1 MNAENKL
8 SKKSIIIFA
17 FGMLLLAASYFFPIW
32 TIDLDAPQYPEGMGL
47 RIWADEIRGENEHD
61 LNNLNKLNH
70 YIGMKEIDPDAIPE
84 LKIIP
89 FVLIFMILFGAIV
102 IITKK
107 KKLLLAWNIILI
119 LFLLVGLYDF
129 YMWEYDYGH
138 NLNPNAPIKVP
149 GMAYQPPLI
158 GSKQLLNI
166 TAVSLPGVGGIL
178 IGAALLLSIASYSYE
193 KFMKKRKKRLS
204 VKLAAALILLLF
216 AACSKEPVPIN
227 YGNDNCD
234 YCMMT
239 IIENKFG
246 TELITGK
253 GKIFKFDSIECLAAY
268 ESELGNNEVD
278 SKWVTD
284 FAGTHQLINHNDAY
298 FLFSKQLRSPMG
310 LYLSAYSS
318 VDELEK
324 IKSEFG
330 GEKITWNELVNYVKK
345 QWE

>member
-1 MNAENKL
+1 MNDENKL
-8 SKKSIIIFA
+8 SKKSLIIFSL
-17 FGMLLLAASYFFPIW
+17 GMLLLAASYFFPIW

-70 YIGMKEIDPDAIPE
+70 YIGMKEIDPEAIPE

-89 FVLIFMILFGAIV
+89 FLLIFMILFGAAV

-107 KKLLLAWNIILI
+107 KKLLLAWNVILI

-166 TAVSLPGVGGIL
+166 TAVSLPGIGGIL
-178 IGAALLLSIASYSYE
+178 IGTALMLSIFSYTYE
-193 KFMKKRKKRLS
+193 RVMNKRKIRPS
-204 VKLAAALILLLF
+204 AELAAAIFLLLF
-216 AACSKEPVPIN
+216 SGCSKEPVPIN

-234 YCMMT
+234 YCLMT
-239 IIENKFG
+239 IIESKFG
-246 TELITGK
+246 TELITDK
-253 GKIFKFDSIECLAAY
+253 GKIYKFDSIECLAAF
-268 ESELGNNEVD
+268 ETEHGIDAVD

-284 FAGTHQLINHNDAY
+284 FSGIHQLINHNDAY
-298 FLFSKQLRSPMG
+298 FLLSKRLRSPMG
-310 LYLSAYSS
+310 LFLSAYSS
-318 VDELEK
+318 VEELEK
-324 IKSEFG
+324 VKSEFG
-330 GEKITWNELVNYVKK
+330 GEEITWNELVDYVKQK
-345 QWE
+345 WD

>member
-1 MNAENKL
+1 MSEKKKL
-8 SKKSIIIFA
+8 SKKSLMIFSL
-17 FGMLLLAASYFFPIW
+17 GMLLFAASYFFPIW

-89 FVLIFMILFGAIV
+89 FVIIFMIFFGVVI
-102 IITKK
+102 IITKRK
-107 KKLLLAWNIILI
+107 NLLLVWNVVLI
-119 LFLLVGLYDF
+119 LFLIVGLYDF

-166 TAVSLPGVGGIL
+166 TAVSLPGIGGIL
-178 IGAALLLSIASYSYE
+178 IGFALLLSIYSYLNE
-193 KFMKKRKKRLS
+193 TIMKRKLKTVS
-204 VKLAAALILLLF
+204 AAIAVSILFLTS
-216 AACSKEPVPIN
+216 CSKEPVPIN
-227 YGNDNCD
+227 YGKDNCE
-234 YCMMT
+234 YCLMS

-246 TELITGK
+246 TELITKK
-253 GKIFKFDSIECLAAY
+253 GKIYKFDSIECLAAF
-268 ESELGNNEVD
+268 ENEFDSDEVD
-278 SKWVTD
+278 SKWVTN
-284 FAGTHQLINHNDAY
+284 FSGSHRLIKHSDAY
-298 FLFSKQLRSPMG
+298 FLLSKQLKSPMG

-318 VDELEK
+318 KEELETV
-324 IKSEFG
+324 KSEFG
-330 GEKITWNELVNYVKK
+330 GDEINWSELVDYVKTK
-345 QWE
+345 WE